1 MSEKMT
7 MMSNMTKDFL
17 NASNIAWFVFIDLF
31 QPNYLKKLLKNVKNS
46 QNDLSEKNDSDDKYD
61 NFFFNDSDIASF
73 TLVDHFLLN

>member
-7 MMSNMTKDFL
+7 MMSNMTKIFL

-61 NFFFNDSDIASF
+61 NFFLMTQI
-73 TLVDHFLLN
+73 